1 RLVRLQPKG
10 TPDPADRALAHSGRG
25 SHRTGRPVRRIRRL
39 LLESLHDHPLDVL
52 VANQA
57 RLARPRLVVQ
67 TVQPSLGET
76 DTPLAH
82 RVGVATALRRDLL
95 ARATVG
101 SRKHRPTAKR
111 QRLRALRPPSPPL
124 QYLPLLIVQHDLR
137 PLRHTRPPI
146 VVDEHD
152 VSTPNS
158 GSLPT
163 SDSGH

>member
-1 RLVRLQPKG
+1 P
-10 TPDPADRALAHSGRG
+10 
-25 SHRTGRPVRRIRRL
+25 
-39 LLESLHDHPLDVL
+39 
-52 VANQA
+52 
-57 RLARPRLVVQ
+57 RLAPQ
-67 TVQPSLGET
+67 TPPPSLT
-76 DTPLAH
+76 HRPPPLAH
-82 RVGVATALRRDLL
+82 RVGVATELRRDLL

-158 GSLPT
+158 RSLP
-163 SDSGH
+163 